1 MRAFWLTFFLCS
13 HTLISVAA
21 SDKNKQLNQV
31 QGNIKSV
38 EKNISQLKKNQDKA
52 SSALMRI
59 EQKQGKI
66 THALQALTKQMRQKQ
81 QRINEIE
88 QDSQLQNG
96 NLLMQQEQLARQ
108 VKSAYALGRQ
118 EQLKLLFNQQ
128 DSRQSSRMMTYY
140 QYFNRA
146 KLQRLTQINSDIQ
159 QLSVLNQQSQLEK
172 QQLAELVSKNKVQ
185 QNQLTKSKKERKT
198 ILAKINRDYQKNIS
212 QLSRL
217 KKNEQQLI
225 RLITSL
231 QQAKREDAQPL
242 AANQPFQ
249 HLKGKLPWPVKGKIL
264 HSFGSSRSG
273 SRWNGVLIK
282 ASEGT
287 EIKAIAQGQVIF
299 SNWLKGYGLLV
310 IVRHDKKY
318 VSLYA
323 YNQSLYK
330 EVGDRVDTGD
340 ILATAG
346 SSGGREKAGLYFEIR
361 NKDKPLN
368 PRQWCQ

>member
-1 MRAFWLTFFLCS
+1 M
-13 HTLISVAA
+13 AA
-21 SDKNKQLNQV
+21 SDKDKELNQV
-31 QGNIKSV
+31 QGSIKSV
-38 EKNISQLKKNQDKA
+38 VKNISQLKKNQDKV
-52 SSALMRI
+52 SSALMRV
-59 EQKQGKI
+59 EQQQGKI
-66 THALQALTKQMRQKQ
+66 AHTLQALTKQVGQKQ
-81 QRINEIE
+81 QRISEIE
-88 QDSQLQNG
+88 QDIQLQNG

-146 KLQRLTQINSDIQ
+146 KLQQLTQINSDLQ

-185 QNQLTKSKKERKT
+185 QIELAKSKNERKT

-217 KKNEQQLI
+217 KKNEQQLK

-231 QQAKREDAQPL
+231 QQKKRENIQPN
-242 AANQPFQ
+242 AATNQSFQ
-249 HLKGKLPWPVKGKIL
+249 RLKGKLPWPVKGKIL

-282 ASEGT
+282 AREGT

-310 IVRHDKKY
+310 LVRHDKKY

-330 EVGDRVDTGD
+330 EVGDQVDMGD

-368 PRQWCQ
+368 PRKWCQ